1 MQNIQIVRH
10 GKGAIGLR
18 LFGLGPKMMPSNG
31 LTKLKRLFEEN
42 TFWAKGR
49 SLKKL
54 KIMLSNSTVI
64 ITVWNQNKLI
74 GFGRANSDYSFR
86 CVLWDIV
93 VANDNQGKGIG
104 SMLVKALINS
114 PKIKSVEK
122 IYLMTTHCSNFYEKK
137 GFKLNSN
144 QKLFYISQ
152 ISDI

>member
-18 LFGLGPKMMPSNG
+18 LFGLGPKMIPSNG
-31 LTKLKRLFEEN
+31 LKKLKRLFDEN

-86 CVLWDIV
+86 SVLWDIV

-144 QKLFYISQ
+144 QKLLYISQ